1 MGANISF
8 YAHANM
14 PLQGVPKKA
23 TIQIKIRALIQ
34 TTYCSALNRNS
45 LSLLNN
51 IRMRKN
57 TQFYTHGT

>member
-1 MGANISF
+1 
-8 YAHANM
+8 M

-23 TIQIKIRALIQ
+23 TIQIKISALIQ

-51 IRMRKN
+51 
-57 TQFYTHGT
+57 TQFYTHGHEEKLLII